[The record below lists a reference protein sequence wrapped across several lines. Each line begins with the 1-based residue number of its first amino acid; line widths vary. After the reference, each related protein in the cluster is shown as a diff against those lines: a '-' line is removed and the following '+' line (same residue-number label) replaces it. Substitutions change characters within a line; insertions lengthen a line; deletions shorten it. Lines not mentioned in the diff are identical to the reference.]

1 MSAKVDPLPLTME
14 DEVDKIEINQNPN
27 KNNISN
33 QDEGLQK
40 SFRDY
45 EKACDRVKNFYEE
58 QHTNQTFEFNLQVRE
73 RFKKREKRKMT
84 IFEALEVLDG
94 LVDESDPD
102 MELGQLDH
110 LLQTAEAIR
119 KDGKPDWM
127 QVVGLIHDLG
137 KLMHLFRPEGE
148 ESRQWDVVGDT
159 FVVGAKFSDK
169 IIYPNTFS
177 KNPDWND
184 PVYSS
189 EYGVY
194 EPNCGMENVLLS
206 WGHDEYL
213 YNVLKDKCLLPK
225 EGLAMIRFHSFYP
238 WHRDGAYRQFMNE
251 GDQKLL
257 EAVISFNP
265 YDLYSKSTIRPDPVK
280 LRPYYQSIVEKYFPE
295 EIEF

>member
-1 MSAKVDPLPLTME
+1 MTDQLNPLPLTME
-14 DEVDKIEINQNPN
+14 DEVDKVNLLKIEITQNSTLSTDSDP
-27 KNNISN
+27 
-33 QDEGLQK
+33 QHQQLQK

-58 QHTNQTFEFNLQVRE
+58 QHTHQTFEFNLQVRE
-73 RFKKREKRKMT
+73 RFKKREKRKMRM
-84 IFEALEVLDG
+84 FEALDLLDG
-94 LVDESDPD
+94 LVDQSDPD

-119 KDGKPDWM
+119 RDGKPDWM

-169 IIYPNTFS
+169 IIYPDTFS

-225 EGLAMIRFHSFYP
+225 EEMEH
-238 WHRDGAYRQFMNE
+238 YRQFMKE

-257 EAVISFNP
+257 EAVIEFNP

-280 LRPYYQSIVEKYFPE
+280 LRPYYQSILEKYFPE
-295 EIEF
+295 PIEF